1 MTQFDN
7 KTALVTG
14 ANSGLGFEAA
24 AQLAEQGYSK
34 IILVCRDLKKANDA
48 QRSLHQRTGKDI
60 FEPLAADMSTLSS
73 VKIAT
78 KKLLQL
84 GVHIDLLLLNAGVW
98 PGAQISRNKEG
109 IETAFASTL
118 LGHHCLTLG
127 LLNDNLL
134 SPKAKIIISSSELA
148 RGDFPGAKLL
158 DIKQFSQ
165 QYFKGDLTKA
175 ILAVTH
181 VTSPYQYDSNNHY
194 SLVKLLVSWWA
205 QALSRRLPND
215 VTVQSVSPG
224 ISIGTNAKRHQ
235 PKRLKVIMSFLLPLL
250 GKSAPIHV
258 AAKRY
263 LDAAQLGKEEN
274 GHFFASA
281 PGKFVGKMQ
290 KQSTPHLF
298 FEEHQEACWQALN
311 QLAPGLTLKNNIG

>member
-1 MTQFDN
+1 MTN
-7 KTALVTG
+7 STHKTALVTG

-34 IILVCRDLKKANDA
+34 VILLCRNLEKANEA
-48 QRSLHQRTGKDI
+48 QKSLQQKTGKDV
-60 FEPLAADMSTLSS
+60 FEPLAADMSALSS

-78 KKLLQL
+78 KKLSQL

-98 PGAQISRNKEG
+98 PGAQISRNNEG

-127 LLNDNLL
+127 LLNHNLL
-134 SPKAKIIISSSELA
+134 SPEAKIIISSSELA

-165 QYFKGDLTKA
+165 QHFNGDLTKA
-175 ILAVTH
+175 ILATTH

-194 SLVKLLVSWWA
+194 SLVKLFVSWWA
-205 QALSRRLPND
+205 QALSRRLPKGI
-215 VTVQSVSPG
+215 TVQSVSPG

-235 PKRLKVIMSFLLPLL
+235 PKRLRLIMSFLLPLL
-250 GKSAPIHV
+250 GKSAPVHI

-263 LDAAQLGKEEN
+263 LDAAQMGSEEN
-274 GHFFASA
+274 GHFFASR

-290 KQSTPHLF
+290 RQSTPHLF
-298 FEEHQEACWQALN
+298 FKEHQEACWQALG
-311 QLAPGLTLKNNIG
+311 LLTPGLTLKNNVI